1 MLRGT
6 IKIVR
11 YKLPFSTIQLRGL
24 TDDFLRRRFTLTSVD
39 LFYHERR
46 PFSSRWQ
53 TFFIVIQNGLD
64 KMFALKNA
72 EGVRGKMRRQIKRKR
87 GALRRMLPALW
98 VYGNKK

>member
-6 IKIVR
+6 IKIAR

-46 PFSSRWQ
+46 PFSSRAQ
-53 TFFIVIQNGLD
+53 TFFIVIQNGMG
-64 KMFALKNA
+64 KMFARKNA
-72 EGVRGKMRRQIKRKR
+72 EGVHAKMRRQIKRKR
-87 GALRRMLPALW
+87 GALRRMLLALW
-98 VYGNKK
+98 VYRNKK